1 VHDPE
6 NPAHAD
12 PQLGVAPPG
21 ASAAPRT
28 PPPHTVRAAPDGPP
42 PPPRKQGFDWRAAAV
57 PGAISTAS
65 TVLVFAALTWLVTSA
80 DQWPRIRLQFFNWD
94 HMVASAPRV
103 AYGFL
108 TNMQVWLIALAC
120 IGVWALV
127 LAVIR
132 SLRGPVFAPLRIMV
146 VIYIDIFRGL
156 PALLLVIL
164 FGFGIPALQIPG
176 LPNSG
181 LFWGGVAMV
190 LSYSAYVC
198 EIYRSGIDAVHEGQ
212 RAAARALGLSE
223 WQTLIHCVLP
233 QALRNVLPALMN
245 IVVALQ
251 KDVALLSVIG
261 VRDAVREAQIY
272 TATTFNYSP
281 LIVAAGLF
289 LLATIPM
296 ARLADWVNRRDRARR
311 LQIAD

>member
-1 VHDPE
+1 MSE
-6 NPAHAD
+6 ATNPSRAGGDAAGAAISGAATGLR
-12 PQLGVAPPG
+12 PQ
-21 ASAAPRT
+21 
-28 PPPHTVRAAPDGPP
+28 PDGPP
-42 PPPRKQGFDWRAAAV
+42 PPPRKRGFDWRAAFMPSMVSAASIIV
-57 PGAISTAS
+57 VFGAMAWVI
-65 TVLVFAALTWLVTSA
+65 TSA
-80 DQWPRIRLQFFNWD
+80 EQWPRIKLQFFNID
-94 HMVASAPRV
+94 HMIAAAPRV

-108 TNMQVWLIALAC
+108 TNLQVWLIALAC

-127 LAVIR
+127 LAVLR
-132 SLRGPVFAPLRIMV
+132 SLRGPVFAPFRLMV
-146 VIYIDIFRGL
+146 VVYIDIFRGL

-164 FGFGIPALQIPG
+164 FGFGIPALNIPG

-190 LSYSAYVC
+190 LSYSAYVA
-198 EIYRSGIDAVHEGQ
+198 EIYRSGIEAVHEGQ
-212 RAAARALGLSE
+212 RAAAKSLGLSE
-223 WQTLIHCVLP
+223 WQTLIYAVLP

-272 TATTFNYSP
+272 TATTFNYSS
-281 LIVAAGLF
+281 LVAAALLF

-296 ARLADWVNRRDRARR
+296 ARLADYINRRDRERR
-311 LQIAD
+311 LQMAG

>member
-1 VHDPE
+1 MSDQRPSRLLPAPE
-6 NPAHAD
+6 
-12 PQLGVAPPG
+12 
-21 ASAAPRT
+21 
-28 PPPHTVRAAPDGPP
+28 GPP
-42 PPPRKQGFDWRAAAV
+42 PPPRARSFDWRAAAV
-57 PGAISTAS
+57 PGALSGLSIA
-65 TVLVFAALTWLVTSA
+65 LVFGALAWLVTSA
-80 DQWPRIRLQFFNWD
+80 EQWPRIRAQFFNPD
-94 HMVASAPRV
+94 HMIAAWPKVAQ
-103 AYGFL
+103 GFVTNL
-108 TNMQVWLIALAC
+108 TVWLIVLAC
-120 IGVWALV
+120 IAAWALV
-127 LAVIR
+127 LAVLR
-132 SLRGPVFAPLRIMV
+132 SLRGPVFAPVRLMV
-146 VIYIDIFRGL
+146 MLYIDLFRGL

-212 RAAARALGLSE
+212 RAAAKSLGLSE
-223 WQTLIHCVLP
+223 WQTLVYAIIP

-272 TATTFNYSP
+272 TATTFNYSS

-296 ARLADWVNRRDRARR
+296 ARLADWVARRDRARR
-311 LQIAD
+311 LQLAE

>member
-1 VHDPE
+1 MNGDPTTPRGGGKAVAASVLP
-6 NPAHAD
+6 PA
-12 PQLGVAPPG
+12 PE
-21 ASAAPRT
+21 
-28 PPPHTVRAAPDGPP
+28 GPP
-42 PPPRKQGFDWRAAAV
+42 PPPRRAGFDWRAAFMPSVLSAASIIV
-57 PGAISTAS
+57 VFGALA
-65 TVLVFAALTWLVTSA
+65 WLVTSA
-80 DQWPRIRLQFFNWD
+80 EQWPRIKLQFFNID
-94 HMVASAPRV
+94 HMIAAAPRV

-108 TNMQVWLIALAC
+108 TNLQVWLIALAC

-127 LAVIR
+127 LAVLR
-132 SLRGPVFAPLRIMV
+132 SLRGPVFAPFRLMV
-146 VIYIDIFRGL
+146 VIYIDVFRGL

-164 FGFGIPALQIPG
+164 FGFGIPALNIPG

-190 LSYSAYVC
+190 MSYSAYVA
-198 EIYRSGIDAVHEGQ
+198 EIYRSGIEAVHEGQ
-212 RAAARALGLSE
+212 RAAAKSLGLSE
-223 WQTLIHCVLP
+223 WQTLIYAVLP

-272 TATTFNYSP
+272 TATTFNYSS
-281 LIVAAGLF
+281 LVAAALLF

-296 ARLADWVNRRDRARR
+296 ARLADYINRKDRERR
-311 LQIAD
+311 LQMAG